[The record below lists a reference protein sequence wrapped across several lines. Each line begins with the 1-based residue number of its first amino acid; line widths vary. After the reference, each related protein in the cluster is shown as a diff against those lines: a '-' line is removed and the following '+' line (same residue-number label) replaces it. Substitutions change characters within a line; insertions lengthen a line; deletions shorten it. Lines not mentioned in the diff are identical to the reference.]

1 MATERGVIATGRY
14 KDLPIVDLT
23 WLEYLDGIRKAD
35 IAWRDAC
42 NGEQSVLGEG
52 CSWERA
58 IYTGHAVVLMP
69 NWERLQPL
77 EADVLIGAGERDPA
91 FMFLG
96 NNKAAGWARHIF
108 RGEDTLAERTGIH
121 RLLSSLQEVASNEF
135 PRAGEEVYRRLIA
148 MDRIGVGVATRL
160 ITLAR
165 PDCGISVNS
174 ASRQGL
180 AQISGLGKTTLHR
193 PERYR
198 ELLEWVA
205 EQPWHRPSPPEDPR
219 EREIWEIRAALLDCR
234 VYAPKIRDK
243 NEEARPRGRPRL
255 RPAESAMKIPPVDL
269 VREVAGAFAT
279 LTGEIASF
287 LGEKLPHEGGKN
299 WWNDCVVGVLPIDQ
313 QERLRERDIQKLG
326 GLDLA
331 VLLRVF
337 DQNWFRLGGGKKLP
351 YKARNFLKELQTA
364 RNDWAHVNALGGNI
378 VDAHRTLD
386 TIFLFL
392 TAFQASE
399 ESIRG
404 IATVRSAVRTSTEE
418 R

>member
-205 EQPWHRPSPPEDPR
+205 EQPWHRSSPPEDPR

-255 RPAESAMKIPPVDL
+255 RPAESAMKVPPVDL
-269 VREVAGAFAT
+269 VGDMAEAFAT
-279 LTGEIASF
+279 ITREIASF
-287 LGEKLPHEGGKN
+287 LEKNLPQVGGQN
-299 WWNDCVVGVLPIDQ
+299 WWGEYVVNVLTIKQ
-313 QERLRERDIQKLG
+313 QDKLKEHDVQTLG

-331 VLLRVF
+331 ALLIVLDR
-337 DQNWFRLGGGKKLP
+337 NWFKFRDRKGLSRDS
-351 YKARNFLKELQTA
+351 YNYLKEMQTI
-364 RNDWAHVNALGGNI
+364 RNHWAHGSANGANFD
-378 VDAHRTLD
+378 DAHRYLD
-386 TIFLFL
+386 TIFRLL
-392 TAFQASE
+392 TAIRASE
-399 ESIRG
+399 ESVRK
-404 IATVRSAVRTSTEE
+404 IATVRTAVRSYL
-418 R
+418 